1 MDVLIVPK
9 TLASLEYTALRLPLT
24 FVEKQ
29 VVARFLE
36 PESGARLG
44 FERALGSLD
53 VTVAR
58 WIGDA
63 DRASRGAALSRKAD
77 MLTKAVQLERKAAA
91 RKEKAT
97 SKLQQAR
104 DTAEQQRQQ
113 AQQRAK
119 DNLLAI
125 RTEQRSDTQAAHQKA
140 SAQARANTAA
150 VERERTAKLDAEKSR
165 LEGKVKAL
173 DARTSARTA
182 APAAQL
188 DDAVELSRSAAEQRQ
203 TAARLGTLAG
213 TEKASRQ
220 NT

>member
-24 FVEKQ
+24 FLEKQ

-44 FERALGSLD
+44 FEKAVGSLD
-53 VTVAR
+53 VAVAR

-77 MLTKAVQLERKAAA
+77 VLTKAVQLEQKAAA
-91 RKEKAT
+91 RKEQANG
-97 SKLQQAR
+97 KLQQAK
-104 DTAEQQRQQ
+104 DTAEQQREQ

-119 DNLLAI
+119 DDLHAI
-125 RTEQRSDTQAAHQKA
+125 RTEQRSDKRAAQEKA
-140 SAQARANTAA
+140 SAQTRANTAA
-150 VERERTAKLDAEKSR
+150 VELERTAKLDAEKSR
-165 LEGKVKAL
+165 LRGQVNAI

-188 DDAVELSRSAAEQRQ
+188 NDAVEVSQRAAEQQQ
-203 TAARLGTLAG
+203 TATRLGTLADA
-213 TEKASRQ
+213 EKASRQ